1 MVAAAVDCNSPD
13 AYINQP
19 QLTMAAM
26 SRCDYFGA
34 ESRDIKACGLA
45 AAAPQVITALSSAKD
60 VLETDQTLGSTLGW
74 DMVLQSLAVSER
86 ARCPGPKSVELIAWP
101 LMRHNNTQLTRIFLI
116 DALRDLGSHTASV
129 SMLKTT
135 IEKSPRD
142 LIDEMTT
149 ARLIALFAGV
159 LEPRSIDC
167 DMDRQLAIHSASVDH
182 IGDARSVEW
191 HLDAVVDVLGERT
204 KCLSSK
210 RVAEALDSVEIVIGA
225 DDGVRVF
232 EVYRALLCE
241 PFPISVLCHVWCNRE
256 QVQLPLLC
264 AGTRL
269 LCLNSNLVSCITKEE
284 SLGCL
289 VTTLLQL
296 SRLGHAISC
305 VTALKRTLVLSP
317 RAALLALCV
326 DKRASKVKAHLISD
340 LIQHENI
347 LDYRLASSEQDKMH
361 CRIELALLICKAGRT
376 DLVISA
382 LAHQAVNPLARTCS
396 DQPLLADGTAAAF
409 AQELITSLA
418 ISILDVFHC
427 DARFALCLAALDA
440 DTSGNTLHLMALL
453 KHAMNDLVNQPQV
466 LRACFEFVTRDV
478 RLAKCKVKTGQAI
491 INSLRNH
498 LFGARNKCDFGKTL
512 RGSVAI
518 KYAPLAPFAS
528 HAAFRIANSRTI
540 RANSMLL
547 DAIPRSKI
555 LSSSVIASNEK
566 SVSTNSVAALL
577 YMVGSSITFAN
588 LVFSGMQLLG
598 GSPVDTP
605 DKLTSKNDEI
615 FEQPA
620 ERQHLGDPLAQRH
633 KQDDLADF
641 LMDKES
647 VATGK
652 LAAAALPMTLTDAPM
667 GVVDRPLSIAELMP
681 AASETQPAVAP
692 SEIVLDCVH
701 MVFNNVSHSN
711 LEAKVKDIAPLLHEE
726 HFGWFANY
734 LVVKR
739 ISTQPNFHSL
749 YLAFLE
755 KLSADEPQQKLLKCV
770 ISAVFHNIAKLLRS
784 SKITTST
791 SERSL
796 LKNLGS
802 WLGQITL
809 ARNRPILQRQLD
821 VKELLYQGYESGRLI
836 AICPFVAKILEG
848 AKSSAVFRPP
858 NPWLMGLMAVLRDL
872 YAIQELKMN
881 IKFEIEVLSK
891 HLGIKLDEVIGP
903 VTLTSR
909 SQPLKSRSPDFNVKR
924 TAATDLVSE
933 SPFAKTLSSKPS
945 TQSSSRSFSTSQNA
959 ANIAHGGP
967 ELVQQQPESSSPAR
981 QQQQHQRHP
990 QPQPP
995 QAQQQQSNFSEQT
1008 VIPNLASYI
1017 TVSPQVASGPAG
1029 AVIRRV
1035 APVAV
1040 DRAIREIIQPV
1051 VERSVTIAC
1060 ITTREL
1066 VAKDFAT
1073 ESDENRTRKAAQLM
1087 VSNLAGSLALVTC
1100 KEPLR
1105 VSIAKHLR
1113 ALVQQQ
1119 LSSGLSGPDQHEQ
1132 HAVQTC
1138 AAENLDLGCMLIEK
1152 AATEKAIRDV
1162 DEALAPSLKARQKRF
1177 EYSDVTNPYGT
1188 SKGRYPAALPEALRP
1203 KATGLL
1209 AHQFFVYEAFQRVP
1223 RQTASANHFQHH
1235 KASNRPEVVPSKAS
1249 NRPAGFRSGAS
1260 GGAAALSIVAQQ
1272 AASERASISIA
1283 ELMDAYR
1290 SATAKLDSEFASL
1303 TNKMQG
1309 AASDVSFSQLR
1320 NHPIATHVGELLLA
1334 AARVERGSRD
1344 DAALAIAQSTFKA
1357 MCEQRALEP
1366 PVRLETLAI
1375 VLAAVAD
1382 ISAHLV
1388 RDEVANWIAFLPA
1401 HSDADR
1407 FLHANVLVRLL
1418 GVELLDV
1425 AELDAYLARNM
1436 DGGRSQPWL
1445 DVALGFVELSVTKY
1459 HLATFPADL
1468 QRIARVLEVVARQ
1481 PHPPTALRHLV
1492 AALSADQHSRAQHQ
1506 QKRHQQQKYPKAT
1519 QSISVQQTQSN
1530 YSNSGLALNIPLG
1543 KAKGALEHLHPFAQT
1558 VNATSAAMELRLAS
1572 MVADDPQG
1580 AREQVTGLLEQ
1591 WIRVWS
1597 ESPGSEKAYAQYLAL
1612 LQQHAVPKHEQSTER
1627 FIRLATV
1634 ICVESCVGSLVI
1646 DNGVEADAGVLSYSV
1661 VDAYAKLLILLVKY
1675 AVPDTAS
1682 NTIVAGTPQR
1692 LDLLNRV
1699 LATVTR
1705 TLVASYDKTVESGA
1719 FDQRPYFRLLLNLL
1733 QDLNVPDPVL
1743 DSSNPRVLAAFAT
1756 VFHAVQPA
1764 VVPGFAFSWLELVSH
1779 RMFMPNL
1786 LLVKS
1791 QRGWALMHRLLV
1803 DLFVFLEPHLRKVQL
1818 SDAARLLYKGTLRV
1832 LLVLLHD
1839 FPEFLSDYHF
1849 SFCDVIPSSCIQLR
1863 NLFLSAFPRSMR
1875 LPDPFTPNLKVDLL
1889 PEISQPP
1896 RILSN
1901 CAIALEACGLREP
1914 LDEYLQTR
1922 HPISF
1927 LLDLPRKLMDGNSD
1941 NDHSAASY
1949 NVSLVNSLV
1958 VHVGIT
1964 AISQLHT
1971 KTGSTQQPITHSTP
1985 MDVFQHL
1992 MNNLD
1997 SEGRY
2002 FLLNAIA
2009 NQLRYPNNH
2018 THYFS
2023 CVLLYLFAEATSEY
2037 IQEQVTRVLL
2047 ERLIVHRPHPW
2058 GLLITFIELIKNPRY
2073 SFWSHGFTH
2082 CATEIE
2088 RVFESVARSCMGPG
2102 HVSSTSGDPHTD

>member
-1 MVAAAVDCNSPD
+1 MIECGD
-13 AYINQP
+13 
-19 QLTMAAM
+19 
-26 SRCDYFGA
+26 
-34 ESRDIKACGLA
+34 SRDSLHLVYYVPRHRTIYYA
-45 AAAPQVITALSSAKD
+45 ADSSHVDDCAPQDVLLDKWRRPPCSLFHRLSS
-60 VLETDQTLGSTLGW
+60 
-74 DMVLQSLAVSER
+74 
-86 ARCPGPKSVELIAWP
+86 
-101 LMRHNNTQLTRIFLI
+101 TRDCLHH
-116 DALRDLGSHTASV
+116 DSH
-129 SMLKTT
+129 
-135 IEKSPRD
+135 
-142 LIDEMTT
+142 
-149 ARLIALFAGV
+149 
-159 LEPRSIDC
+159 RSILMSDVNSNIPTRRVTC
-167 DMDRQLAIHSASVDH
+167 EVVTNKIQQQSSVFFQ
-182 IGDARSVEW
+182 R
-191 HLDAVVDVLGERT
+191 
-204 KCLSSK
+204 
-210 RVAEALDSVEIVIGA
+210 AEAGTKA
-225 DDGVRVF
+225 
-232 EVYRALLCE
+232 
-241 PFPISVLCHVWCNRE
+241 IS
-256 QVQLPLLC
+256 
-264 AGTRL
+264 
-269 LCLNSNLVSCITKEE
+269 LNS
-284 SLGCL
+284 
-289 VTTLLQL
+289 VT
-296 SRLGHAISC
+296 G
-305 VTALKRTLVLSP
+305 
-317 RAALLALCV
+317 
-326 DKRASKVKAHLISD
+326 
-340 LIQHENI
+340 
-347 LDYRLASSEQDKMH
+347 
-361 CRIELALLICKAGRT
+361 
-376 DLVISA
+376 
-382 LAHQAVNPLARTCS
+382 
-396 DQPLLADGTAAAF
+396 
-409 AQELITSLA
+409 
-418 ISILDVFHC
+418 
-427 DARFALCLAALDA
+427 
-440 DTSGNTLHLMALL
+440 
-453 KHAMNDLVNQPQV
+453 
-466 LRACFEFVTRDV
+466 
-478 RLAKCKVKTGQAI
+478 
-491 INSLRNH
+491 
-498 LFGARNKCDFGKTL
+498 LFDMIG
-512 RGSVAI
+512 
-518 KYAPLAPFAS
+518 Y
-528 HAAFRIANSRTI
+528 
-540 RANSMLL
+540 
-547 DAIPRSKI
+547 
-555 LSSSVIASNEK
+555 
-566 SVSTNSVAALL
+566 
-577 YMVGSSITFAN
+577 SITGIEAT
-588 LVFSGMQLLG
+588 SHSLLG
-598 GSPVDTP
+598 GSPVADMSSNVAFKSDESIFELAGDIENTAGP
-605 DKLTSKNDEI
+605 SRLNESLTSTNSHD
-615 FEQPA
+615 A
-620 ERQHLGDPLAQRH
+620 ESDT
-633 KQDDLADF
+633 
-641 LMDKES
+641 S
-647 VATGK
+647 ATRTT
-652 LAAAALPMTLTDAPM
+652 LPSPAAAGSKSVTIGA
-667 GVVDRPLSIAELMP
+667 GDRPLLIAELMP
-681 AASETQPAVAP
+681 MASEMQPAVAP

-739 ISTQPNFHSL
+739 ISTQPNFHTL

-755 KLSADEPQQKLLKCV
+755 KLGADEPEQKLLKCV

-872 YAIQELKMN
+872 YDIQELKMN

-891 HLGIKLDEVIGP
+891 HLGIKLDEVTGP
-903 VTLTSR
+903 ATLAFR
-909 SQPLKSRSPDFNVKR
+909 CPPVKARSPDFNIKR
-924 TAATDLVSE
+924 AATDPISE
-933 SPFAKTLSSKPS
+933 TPFGKGLSSNPPHRVS
-945 TQSSSRSFSTSQNA
+945 SMSQQQTQQRQQVQSAGYALKRENNA
-959 ANIAHGGP
+959 VRTFAAGQSASNIAPGGP
-967 ELVQQQPESSSPAR
+967 DLLQSPL
-981 QQQQHQRHP
+981 
-990 QPQPP
+990 PP
-995 QAQQQQSNFSEQT
+995 QAQQQPGLSEQT

-1017 TVSPQVASGPAG
+1017 TISAQIASGPSG
-1029 AVIRRV
+1029 AAMRRV

-1060 ITTREL
+1060 ITTRDL

-1073 ESDENRTRKAAQLM
+1073 EPEESRMRKAAQLM

-1113 ALVQQQ
+1113 ALLQQQ
-1119 LSSGLSGPDQHEQ
+1119 PGSFSGSDQHEQ

-1152 AATEKAIRDV
+1152 AATEKAIRDI
-1162 DEALAPSLKARQKRF
+1162 DEALAPALNARQKRF
-1177 EYSDVTNPYGT
+1177 EQGRGYSDMISPFGT
-1188 SKGRYPAALPEALRP
+1188 GEGRYPAALPEALRP

-1209 AHQFFVYEAFQRVP
+1209 AHQFFVYEAFQRMP
-1223 RQTASANHFQHH
+1223 RQAHFPQQSAHQAANQQASSAHMQQQQKQNQQQNVSRVPEA
-1235 KASNRPEVVPSKAS
+1235 ASNQAQLSGYSSR
-1249 NRPAGFRSGAS
+1249 FRSGAC
-1260 GGAAALSIVAQQ
+1260 GGAATLSAIAQQ
-1272 AASERASISIA
+1272 AAAERPSISIA

-1290 SATAKLDSEFASL
+1290 SATAKLDAEFASL
-1303 TNKMQG
+1303 TAKMPN
-1309 AASDVSFSQLR
+1309 AAVDINFVQLR
-1320 NHPIATHVGELLLA
+1320 NHPISVHVGELLLA
-1334 AARVERGSRD
+1334 AARVDHTSRD

-1407 FLHANVLVRLL
+1407 FLHAHVLVRLL

-1445 DVALGFVELSVTKY
+1445 DVALNFVELSVAKY

-1481 PHPPTALRHLV
+1481 PHPPPALRRLV
-1492 AALSADQHSRAQHQ
+1492 AALSADQQGRAHQ
-1506 QKRHQQQKYPKAT
+1506 QKLQQQQQKLEEPKQQSAT
-1519 QSISVQQTQSN
+1519 QQQFQHI
-1530 YSNSGLALNIPLG
+1530 NSGLDAGLNALNITVRRAISG
-1543 KAKGALEHLHPFAQT
+1543 TNDVQSNVGHT
-1558 VNATSAAMELRLAS
+1558 VNATSAARELRLAS
-1572 MVADDPQG
+1572 IVPEDPAG

-1591 WIRVWS
+1591 WIRVWN
-1597 ESPGSEKAYAQYLAL
+1597 ESPGSEKAYAQYLTL
-1612 LQQHAVPKHEQSTER
+1612 LQQHGVPRNEQSTER
-1627 FIRLATV
+1627 FVRLATV
-1634 ICVESCVGSLVI
+1634 ICVESCVESRTAEEGASADSL
-1646 DNGVEADAGVLSYSV
+1646 GVLTYSV

-1675 AVPDTAS
+1675 AIPDSSPST
-1682 NTIVAGTPQR
+1682 VLAGTPQR

-1699 LATVTR
+1699 LLTLTR
-1705 TLVASYDKTVESGA
+1705 TLVSNYDKTVEMDN
-1719 FDQRPYFRLLLNLL
+1719 FDQRPYFRLFLNLL

-1756 VFHAVQPA
+1756 VLHALQPA
-1764 VVPGFAFSWLELVSH
+1764 VTPGFAFSWLELVSH

-1786 LLVKS
+1786 LLAKN
-1791 QRGWALMHRLLV
+1791 QKGWALMHRLLV
-1803 DLFVFLEPHLRKVQL
+1803 DLFVFLEPYLRQVQL
-1818 SDAARLLYKGTLRV
+1818 SDAARLLYKGALRV

-1901 CAIALEACGLREP
+1901 CVIALEACALREP
-1914 LDEYLQTR
+1914 LDEYLLTR

-1927 LLDLPRKLMDGNSD
+1927 LLDLPRKLLDANTN
-1941 NDHSAASY
+1941 NDHVITSY
-1949 NVSLVNSLV
+1949 NVPLVNSLV
-1958 VHVGIT
+1958 VHVGMT

-1971 KTGSTQQPITHSTP
+1971 KSGNLQQPIAHSTP

-2088 RVFESVARSCMGPG
+2088 RVFESVARCIPRRAAT
-2102 HVSSTSGDPHTD
+2102 HILQK

>member
-1 MVAAAVDCNSPD
+1 M
-13 AYINQP
+13 
-19 QLTMAAM
+19 
-26 SRCDYFGA
+26 
-34 ESRDIKACGLA
+34 
-45 AAAPQVITALSSAKD
+45 ITECSDSSA
-60 VLETDQTLGSTLGW
+60 TD
-74 DMVLQSLAVSER
+74 SLHLVYY
-86 ARCPGPKSVELIAWP
+86 
-101 LMRHNNTQLTRIFLI
+101 
-116 DALRDLGSHTASV
+116 ALRHR
-129 SMLKTT
+129 T
-135 IEKSPRD
+135 IYY
-142 LIDEMTT
+142 
-149 ARLIALFAGV
+149 A
-159 LEPRSIDC
+159 
-167 DMDRQLAIHSASVDH
+167 
-182 IGDARSVEW
+182 
-191 HLDAVVDVLGERT
+191 
-204 KCLSSK
+204 
-210 RVAEALDSVEIVIGA
+210 A
-225 DDGVRVF
+225 DDTHATRKANEKVN
-232 EVYRALLCE
+232 E
-241 PFPISVLCHVWCNRE
+241 
-256 QVQLPLLC
+256 C
-264 AGTRL
+264 APPQD
-269 LCLNSNLVSCITKEE
+269 VS
-284 SLGCL
+284 L
-289 VTTLLQL
+289 
-296 SRLGHAISC
+296 
-305 VTALKRTLVLSP
+305 
-317 RAALLALCV
+317 
-326 DKRASKVKAHLISD
+326 DKR
-340 LIQHENI
+340 
-347 LDYRLASSEQDKMH
+347 R
-361 CRIELALLICKAGRT
+361 
-376 DLVISA
+376 
-382 LAHQAVNPLARTCS
+382 P
-396 DQPLLADGTAAAF
+396 
-409 AQELITSLA
+409 
-418 ISILDVFHC
+418 
-427 DARFALCLAALDA
+427 
-440 DTSGNTLHLMALL
+440 
-453 KHAMNDLVNQPQV
+453 
-466 LRACFEFVTRDV
+466 AC
-478 RLAKCKVKTGQAI
+478 CAI
-491 INSLRNH
+491 ISSLFYRMSSMRDCFYDNH
-498 LFGARNKCDFGKTL
+498 CASNVNLNTPTRQVTSEVVSNKIQRQSSLFFQRAEARNK
-512 RGSVAI
+512 A
-518 KYAPLAPFAS
+518 AS
-528 HAAFRIANSRTI
+528 
-540 RANSMLL
+540 L
-547 DAIPRSKI
+547 
-555 LSSSVIASNEK
+555 
-566 SVSTNSVAALL
+566 NSVTGLFDMIG
-577 YMVGSSITFAN
+577 YSITGVEAT
-588 LVFSGMQLLG
+588 SHSLLG
-598 GSPVDTP
+598 GSPAADMSSNVAF
-605 DKLTSKNDEI
+605 KCDESI
-615 FEQPA
+615 FELASDIENTAGPSRLNESLTLTHSHDSQVESNA
-620 ERQHLGDPLAQRH
+620 ESDA
-633 KQDDLADF
+633 
-641 LMDKES
+641 S
-647 VATGK
+647 VARTTLPSPG
-652 LAAAALPMTLTDAPM
+652 AAGSKSVTM
-667 GVVDRPLSIAELMP
+667 GGAGDRPLLIAELMP
-681 AASETQPAVAP
+681 MASEMQPAVAP

-739 ISTQPNFHSL
+739 ISTQPNFHTL

-755 KLSADEPQQKLLKCV
+755 KLGADEPEQKLLKCV

-872 YAIQELKMN
+872 YDIQELKMN

-891 HLGIKLDEVIGP
+891 HLGIKLDEVTGP
-903 VTLTSR
+903 ATLSFR
-909 SQPLKSRSPDFNVKR
+909 SPPVKARSPDFNIKR
-924 TAATDLVSE
+924 AATDPIPE
-933 SPFAKTLSSKPS
+933 TPFGKGLSSNPPHRVGSMPQQQTQRQQVQSAGYTLKHENNAVR
-945 TQSSSRSFSTSQNA
+945 TFAGGQSSS
-959 ANIAHGGP
+959 NIAQGGP
-967 ELVQQQPESSSPAR
+967 DFLQSPL
-981 QQQQHQRHP
+981 
-990 QPQPP
+990 PP
-995 QAQQQQSNFSEQT
+995 QAQQQQGLTEQT

-1017 TVSPQVASGPAG
+1017 TISAQIASGPSG
-1029 AVIRRV
+1029 AAMRRV

-1040 DRAIREIIQPV
+1040 DQAIREIIQPV

-1060 ITTREL
+1060 ITTRDL

-1073 ESDENRTRKAAQLM
+1073 EPEESRMRKAAQLM

-1113 ALVQQQ
+1113 ALLQQQ
-1119 LSSGLSGPDQHEQ
+1119 PGSFSGNDQHEQ

-1152 AATEKAIRDV
+1152 AATEKAIRDI
-1162 DEALAPSLKARQKRF
+1162 DEALAPALNARQKRF
-1177 EYSDVTNPYGT
+1177 EQGRGYSDMVSPFSTGE
-1188 SKGRYPAALPEALRP
+1188 GRYPAALPEALRP

-1209 AHQFFVYEAFQRVP
+1209 AHQFFVYEAFQRMP
-1223 RQTASANHFQHH
+1223 RQAHFPQPTVHQAANQQASSAHMQQQQKQNQQQNISRMPEA
-1235 KASNRPEVVPSKAS
+1235 ASNQAQLPGYSSR
-1249 NRPAGFRSGAS
+1249 FRSGAC
-1260 GGAAALSIVAQQ
+1260 GGAATLSAIAQQ
-1272 AASERASISIA
+1272 AAAERPSISIA

-1290 SATAKLDSEFASL
+1290 SATAKLDAEFASL
-1303 TNKMQG
+1303 TAKMQN
-1309 AASDVSFSQLR
+1309 AAVDINFVQLR
-1320 NHPIATHVGELLLA
+1320 NHPISVHVGELLLA
-1334 AARVERGSRD
+1334 AARVDHTSRD

-1407 FLHANVLVRLL
+1407 FLHAHVLVRLL

-1445 DVALGFVELSVTKY
+1445 DVALNFVELSVAKY

-1481 PHPPTALRHLV
+1481 PHPPPALRRLV
-1492 AALSADQHSRAQHQ
+1492 AALSADQQNRA
-1506 QKRHQQQKYPKAT
+1506 HQQQKLQQQQQQLEEPKQQSAT
-1519 QSISVQQTQSN
+1519 QQQFQHI
-1530 YSNSGLALNIPLG
+1530 NSGLDAGLNALNVTVRRAMSG
-1543 KAKGALEHLHPFAQT
+1543 TQDVQSNAGHA
-1558 VNATSAAMELRLAS
+1558 VNATSAARELRRACI
-1572 MVADDPQG
+1572 VPKDPTG

-1591 WIRVWS
+1591 WIRVWN
-1597 ESPGSEKAYAQYLAL
+1597 ESPGSEKAYAQYLTL
-1612 LQQHAVPKHEQSTER
+1612 LQQHGVPRNEQSTER
-1627 FIRLATV
+1627 FVRLATI
-1634 ICVESCVGSLVI
+1634 ICVESCVESRTAEEGASANTL
-1646 DNGVEADAGVLSYSV
+1646 GVLTYSV

-1675 AVPDTAS
+1675 AIPDTS
-1682 NTIVAGTPQR
+1682 PSTVLAGTPQR

-1699 LATVTR
+1699 LLTLTR
-1705 TLVASYDKTVESGA
+1705 TLVSNYDKTVEMDN
-1719 FDQRPYFRLLLNLL
+1719 FDQRPYFRLFLNLL

-1756 VFHAVQPA
+1756 VLHALQPA
-1764 VVPGFAFSWLELVSH
+1764 VTPGFAFSWLELVSH

-1786 LLVKS
+1786 LLAKN
-1791 QRGWALMHRLLV
+1791 QKGWALMHRLLV
-1803 DLFVFLEPHLRKVQL
+1803 DLFVFLEPYLRQVQL
-1818 SDAARLLYKGTLRV
+1818 SDAARLLYKGALRV

-1901 CAIALEACGLREP
+1901 CVIALEACALRVP
-1914 LDEYLQTR
+1914 LDEYLLTR

-1927 LLDLPRKLMDGNSD
+1927 LLDLPRKLLDANTN
-1941 NDHSAASY
+1941 NDHAITSY
-1949 NVSLVNSLV
+1949 NVPLVNSLV
-1958 VHVGIT
+1958 VHVGMT

-1971 KTGSTQQPITHSTP
+1971 KSGNLQQPIAHSTP

-2088 RVFESVARSCMGPG
+2088 RVFESVARCIPCHALTSSEITSYRFLHGPWSCIK
-2102 HVSSTSGDPHTD
+2102 HYRRIKT

>member
-1 MVAAAVDCNSPD
+1 VMAAVLCCANTSD
-13 AYINQP
+13 ADSALESTVGQDAVLQNLVVSECLRCRGSKPFKLVAWPPADLILPAKHNQM
-19 QLTMAAM
+19 T
-26 SRCDYFGA
+26 GA
-34 ESRDIKACGLA
+34 LLVDTLRELG
-45 AAAPQVITALSSAKD
+45 PNLSS
-60 VLETDQTLGSTLGW
+60 
-74 DMVLQSLAVSER
+74 
-86 ARCPGPKSVELIAWP
+86 
-101 LMRHNNTQLTRIFLI
+101 
-116 DALRDLGSHTASV
+116 SV
-129 SMLKTT
+129 SGIMSAAGCSIYNL
-135 IEKSPRD
+135 
-142 LIDEMTT
+142 DESTM
-149 ARLIALFAGV
+149 ARLIALVAGALPLSGFKCNAGGSKELVLQSVTTETTGNPEGSEWRLEDLAQVLQEFAK
-159 LEPRSIDC
+159 
-167 DMDRQLAIHSASVDH
+167 H
-182 IGDARSVEW
+182 
-191 HLDAVVDVLGERT
+191 
-204 KCLSSK
+204 LSSECI
-210 RVAEALDSVEIVIGA
+210 AEALDSAEILITQ
-225 DDGVRVF
+225 DGG
-232 EVYRALLCE
+232 EKLYQVYAALLRR
-241 PFPISVLCHVWCNRE
+241 PFPVSVLTRVWCNRE
-256 QVQLPLLC
+256 HAQLPLLL
-264 AGTRL
+264 AGMQL
-269 LCLNSNLVSCITKEE
+269 LCRKSDLVSTQLEE
-284 SLGCL
+284 PLARL
-289 VTTLLQL
+289 IPTLLQL
-296 SRLGHAISC
+296 SRLGHAVSSL
-305 VTALKRTLVLSP
+305 TAIKQAFVHSP
-317 RAALLALCV
+317 KAALHALCA
-326 DKRASKVKAHLISD
+326 DRRASKAKTQFLSN
-340 LIQHENI
+340 LIQRENM
-347 LDYRLASSEQDKMH
+347 LDFKTASLSEENMSR
-361 CRIELALLICKAGRT
+361 CAELAVNIWQSGHSNV
-376 DLVISA
+376 VISA
-382 LAHQAVNPLARTCS
+382 LVHHIVRPVASDTSRSGAASPSNLLIGDVAAVIFARKIINSIGISMIDLFNFDAH
-396 DQPLLADGTAAAF
+396 
-409 AQELITSLA
+409 
-418 ISILDVFHC
+418 
-427 DARFALCLAALDA
+427 FALRLAVLDA
-440 DTSGNTLHLMALL
+440 DLSWNTYRLIALL
-453 KHAMNDLVNQPQV
+453 KRALNGIATEPLVS
-466 LRACFEFVTRDV
+466 RACFEFSTDDV
-478 RLAKCKVKTGQAI
+478 CSETFKAETCRAVVS
-491 INSLRNH
+491 SLRNH
-498 LFGARNKCDFGKTL
+498 IFSAHDKYATGGTLRTVLADAHTTLCTLRRHELFGITSTALHQTVP
-512 RGSVAI
+512 SVASKRKPI
-518 KYAPLAPFAS
+518 PL
-528 HAAFRIANSRTI
+528 
-540 RANSMLL
+540 
-547 DAIPRSKI
+547 D
-555 LSSSVIASNEK
+555 SV
-566 SVSTNSVAALL
+566 TALFCTL
-577 YMVGSSITFAN
+577 GCSITGKN
-588 LVFSGMQLLG
+588 VIFSRIRVLG
-598 GSPVDTP
+598 GSPVVDIP
-605 DKLTSKNDEI
+605 DDIMPKSDEG
-615 FEQPA
+615 FERTAKIMQTTERLRLDNTLVGNQDEVAADLMVREANAIGSFSASAVSTADSTNLGIAIQP
-620 ERQHLGDPLAQRH
+620 LPIAQ
-633 KQDDLADF
+633 
-641 LMDKES
+641 
-647 VATGK
+647 
-652 LAAAALPMTLTDAPM
+652 
-667 GVVDRPLSIAELMP
+667 LMP

-755 KLSADEPQQKLLKCV
+755 KLGADQPEQKLLKCV
-770 ISAVFHNIAKLLRS
+770 INAVFHNIAKLLRS

-848 AKSSAVFRPP
+848 AKSSTVFRPP

-891 HLGIKLDEVIGP
+891 HLGIKLDEVTGP
-903 VTLTSR
+903 VTLVSR
-909 SQPLKSRSPDFNVKR
+909 IPPLKNRSPDFNVKR
-924 TAATDLVSE
+924 PVADLVSE
-933 SPFAKTLSSKPS
+933 SSFAKGHSPTPPTLQKQSYGSKRD
-945 TQSSSRSFSTSQNA
+945 TSSRSFPPHPTST
-959 ANIAHGGP
+959 NIAHSGP
-967 ELVQQQPESSSPAR
+967 EFNPPQTESALSPR
-981 QQQQHQRHP
+981 QQQQQEE
-990 QPQPP
+990 QPP
-995 QAQQQQSNFSEQT
+995 ASFSEQT

-1017 TVSPQVASGPAG
+1017 TVSAQVVSGPAG
-1029 AVIRRV
+1029 AALRRV

-1060 ITTREL
+1060 ITTRDL
-1066 VAKDFAT
+1066 VSKDFAT
-1073 ESDENRTRKAAQLM
+1073 ESDESRTRKAAQLM
-1087 VSNLAGSLALVTC
+1087 VANLAGSLALVTC

-1119 LSSGLSGPDQHEQ
+1119 PNSGLSGTEQHEQ
-1132 HAVQTC
+1132 HAIQTC

-1152 AATEKAIRDV
+1152 AATEKAIRDI
-1162 DEALAPSLKARQKRF
+1162 DEALAPLLKARQKRF
-1177 EYSDVTNPYGT
+1177 EYSEIMSPYGT
-1188 SKGRYPAALPEALRP
+1188 NKGRYPAALPDALRP

-1209 AHQFFVYEAFQRVP
+1209 AHQFFVYEGFQRAP
-1223 RQTASANHFQHH
+1223 RQNHFQSDSQPAASGHHPPHHH
-1235 KASNRPEVVPSKAS
+1235 KPHRPLPAEVPPNKTPSS
-1249 NRPAGFRSGAS
+1249 SRSAGFCSGAC
-1260 GGAAALSIVAQQ
+1260 GGAAALSAIAQQ
-1272 AASERASISIA
+1272 AAAERPSISIA

-1290 SATAKLDSEFASL
+1290 SATAKLDAEFASL

-1309 AASDVSFSQLR
+1309 AAADLSFGQLR
-1320 NHPIATHVGELLLA
+1320 NHPIAIHVGELLLA
-1334 AARVERGSRD
+1334 AARVERNSRD

-1401 HSDADR
+1401 HSDSDR
-1407 FLHANVLVRLL
+1407 HLHAHVLVRLL

-1445 DVALGFVELSVTKY
+1445 DVALSFVELSVTKY

-1481 PHPPTALRHLV
+1481 PHPPTALRNLV
-1492 AALSADQHSRAQHQ
+1492 AALSADQQSRAQQHH
-1506 QKRHQQQKYPKAT
+1506 RHQQHQKHSKAA
-1519 QSISVQQTQSN
+1519 QHQISVQAAAQHAQSKRFVGLD
-1530 YSNSGLALNIPLG
+1530 SGLGTG
-1543 KAKGALEHLHPFAQT
+1543 KDKTQTGADVHDPRTFRQT
-1558 VNATSAAMELRLAS
+1558 VNATSAAVELRLAS
-1572 MVADDPQG
+1572 MVADDPIG

-1591 WIRVWS
+1591 WIRVWN

-1612 LQQHAVPKHEQSTER
+1612 LQQHAIPKHEQSTER
-1627 FIRLATV
+1627 FIRLATI
-1634 ICVESCVGSLVI
+1634 ICVESCAATVDSRSEL
-1646 DNGVEADAGVLSYSV
+1646 DAGALGYSV

-1675 AVPDTAS
+1675 AVPDAAAS
-1682 NTIVAGTPQR
+1682 SAGTPQR

-1705 TLVASYDKTVESGA
+1705 TLIASYDKTVEVGA

-1743 DSSNPRVLAAFAT
+1743 DSSNSRVLAAFAT
-1756 VFHAVQPA
+1756 VFHALQPA
-1764 VVPGFAFSWLELVSH
+1764 VAPGFAFSWLELVSH

-1786 LLVKS
+1786 LLAKS
-1791 QRGWALMHRLLV
+1791 QAGWALMHRLLI
-1803 DLFVFLEPHLRKVQL
+1803 DLFVFLEPYLRRVQL
-1818 SDAARLLYKGTLRV
+1818 SDAARLLYKGALRV

-1901 CAIALEACGLREP
+1901 CVVALEVRGLRGP

-1927 LLDLPRKLMDGNSD
+1927 LLDLPRKLMSANADSD
-1941 NDHSAASY
+1941 HVVMSYSAP
-1949 NVSLVNSLV
+1949 LINSLV

-1971 KTGSTQQPITHSTP
+1971 KSGNSQQPITHSTP

-2002 FLLNAIA
+2002 YLLNAIA

-2073 SFWSHGFTH
+2073 SFWSHRFTH

-2102 HVSSTSGDPHTD
+2102 HASNTTGDVPAD